1 VGFPS
6 SFFLY
11 LYTMKIKKEF
21 IGSVIYQGRSKIYLN
36 EVVDEKVMKRLMA
49 EFPQYLEEVKPKKK
63 KSDDPS

>member
-1 VGFPS
+1 
-6 SFFLY
+6 
-11 LYTMKIKKEF
+11 MKIKKEF

-36 EVVDEKVMKRLMA
+36 EVVDERVMKRLIA